1 MNKALRKAIV
11 AGNWKMNN
19 DRKAAKELIGELTP
33 MVKYAACE
41 VVLCVPYTN
50 LETALSLC

>member
-33 MVKYAACE
+33 MVKDA
-41 VVLCVPYTN
+41 
-50 LETALSLC
+50 ALSLIHI